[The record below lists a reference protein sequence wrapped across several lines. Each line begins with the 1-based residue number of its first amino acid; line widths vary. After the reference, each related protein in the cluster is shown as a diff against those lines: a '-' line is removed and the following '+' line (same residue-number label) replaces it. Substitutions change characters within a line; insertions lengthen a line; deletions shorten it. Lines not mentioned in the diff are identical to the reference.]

1 MVDSFV
7 QPYRKILLFLEV
19 KFNSFRA
26 LSEDGQTYPNYKE
39 LEAWRLEKF
48 RT

>member
-19 KFNSFRA
+19 KLYAMMAFF
-26 LSEDGQTYPNYKE
+26 EDGQTYPKDKE
-39 LEAWRLEKF
+39 QEALRLEKF
-48 RT
+48 PT